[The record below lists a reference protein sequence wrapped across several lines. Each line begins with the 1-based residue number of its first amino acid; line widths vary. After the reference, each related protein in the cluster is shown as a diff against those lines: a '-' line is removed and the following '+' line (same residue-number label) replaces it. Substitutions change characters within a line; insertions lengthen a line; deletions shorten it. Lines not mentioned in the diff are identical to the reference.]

1 MLFARTSC
9 CKITHTNG
17 YCGAWPGWA
26 VSVSVL
32 PLTIS
37 LGICSP
43 KAQSL
48 ILRNTSHVI
57 WHLFDEYLLGTKYWT
72 EDEKYRACNDAH
84 WDQIL
89 THWAYNRVCVCVCW
103 LLSCVQLFA
112 TPWTV
117 FHQAPLSM
125 GLSRQEYWCGLPF
138 PSPGIFPT
146 QGLNPGLPHFRQIL
160 YNLATREAPV

>member
-1 MLFARTSC
+1 MFLTRTFR
-9 CKITHTNG
+9 CKITHAND
-17 YCGAWPGWA
+17 YCGAWPGWV

-48 ILRNTSHVI
+48 ILWNTSHSVI

-72 EDEKYRACNDAH
+72 EDEKYRACSDEH

-89 THWAYNRVCVCVCW
+89 THWAYNLVCVCVCVCW
-103 LLSCVQLFA
+103 LLSCVRLF
-112 TPWTV
+112 TIPGTV

-138 PSPGIFPT
+138 PSPGD
-146 QGLNPGLPHFRQIL
+146 LSNPGIESGSPAFQKGSL
-160 YNLATREAPV
+160 